1 MSGISDPTI
10 AQFRRALDTLGMPG
24 GSQQRFLRA
33 HYKARGRAATT
44 TQLARA
50 AKYRGHTGVNL
61 RYGMLANQIGRELGM
76 RDATLE
82 LLCDFDYQGGRAAGR
97 LLVMKPRFAAALE
110 KAGWL
115 D

>member
-1 MSGISDPTI
+1 MPEPTI
-10 AQFRRALDTLGMPG
+10 AQFRRALDAIGAPG

-33 HYKARGRAATT
+33 HHRARGRTATT

-50 AKYRGHTGVNL
+50 AQYRGPTGVNL
-61 RYGMLANQIGRELGM
+61 RYGMLANQIGQELGM

-82 LLCDFDYQGGRAAGR
+82 LLCDVDYPQGGRGTGR
-97 LLVMKPRFAAALE
+97 RLVMKPRFAAALE

-115 D
+115 H

>member
-1 MSGISDPTI
+1 MSEPTI
-10 AQFRRALDTLGMPG
+10 AQFRRALDTLGTPG
-24 GSQQRFLRA
+24 GSQQRFLKA

-50 AKYRGHTGVNL
+50 AKYRGPTGVNL

-82 LLCDFDYQGGRAAGR
+82 LLCDFDHLQSGRGAGR

-115 D
+115 H

>member
-1 MSGISDPTI
+1 MSDPTI
-10 AQFRRALDTLGMPG
+10 AQFRRALDAIGAPG

-33 HYKARGRAATT
+33 HHRARGRTATT

-50 AKYRGHTGVNL
+50 AQYRGPTGVNL
-61 RYGMLANQIGRELGM
+61 RYGMLANQIGRELGI
-76 RDATLE
+76 RDANLD
-82 LLCDFDYQGGRAAGR
+82 LLCDFAYPERGRSTSL